1 MCGWLMDE
9 AGWPWYISICFGAGR
24 TTPRAAMMAPD
35 ADGKG
40 LTCVKLKGL
49 TMVRWYSTHSPWYG
63 TVPSLRHRRGRA
75 GRGGRAGAHNVRSN
89 DDDDHYVASE
99 VAVGHFYSDR
109 LEAMFRVRSNQHKM

>member
-1 MCGWLMDE
+1 MVHFDLLRGGAHNAARAAMTD
-9 AGWPWYISICFGAGR
+9 GAGR
-24 TTPRAAMMAPD
+24 RWKRPD
-35 ADGKG
+35 VRERPDDGS
-40 LTCVKLKGL
+40 
-49 TMVRWYSTHSPWYG
+49 MVQHSPWYG